1 LAAQGVPMNVI
12 QSFLGHASIATTGI
26 YTAIAGGEL
35 VGAVSQSDANTLLG
49 QALKGNE
56 E

>member
-1 LAAQGVPMNVI
+1 VPMNVI